1 MDIDKI
7 AFQGELMLLQWS
19 ESSTRG
25 RTATFLMNEEGESH
39 PFRDF
44 TIKSGKRSGQRFM
57 VVMVQVD
64 DDEQLVTQEK
74 TLSQHAFLLC
84 RDPEFWNWAG
94 ARSFDRIVDEASAR
108 AYICTSIGIKSRSE
122 IDRDPAAGVA
132 FQKHIQAPY
141 EEHRKTAVLL

>member
-1 MDIDKI
+1 MDANKI

-44 TIKSGKRSGQRFM
+44 TIRAGKRAGQRFM
-57 VVMVQVD
+57 VVMVQID
-64 DDEQLVTQEK
+64 DAEQPLAQEK
-74 TLSQHAFLLC
+74 TLSQKAFLFC
-84 RDPEFWNWAG
+84 RDPEFWAWAQ
-94 ARSFDRIVDEASAR
+94 ARSFDKIVDETSAR

-122 IDRDPAAGVA
+122 IDRDAAVGKA
-132 FQKHIQAPY
+132 FSNVIQLPF
-141 EEHRKTAVLL
+141 EEHCRTAVRL